1 MTCASILA
9 RERILQELATY
20 GGSMPKSVMI
30 RKTKINQFDRD
41 LVLEELDQERK
52 IKRIEIKVGKG
63 KFSQIIELKDPEPHL
78 AV

>member
-20 GGSMPKSVMI
+20 GGSMPRSVMI
-30 RKTKINQFDRD
+30 RKTKINQFDLD
-41 LVLEELDQERK
+41 PVLEELDQECK

-63 KFSQIIELKDPEPHL
+63 KFSQIIELKDPEL
-78 AV
+78 RIAV

>member
-20 GGSMPKSVMI
+20 GGSMPRSVMI
-30 RKTKINQFDRD
+30 RKMKINQFDLD
-41 LVLEELDQERK
+41 PVLEELDQECK

-63 KFSQIIELKDPEPHL
+63 KFSQIIELKDPELRL